1 MYRFYKSCPCNLL
14 YYNELQG
21 VLFRLQIWISLTLLP
36 NFALLE
42 FHEIYF
48 FQLTTSCMI
57 KELLVSTALLCSAS
71 LSFSYCMGEDRI
83 VVERKMVKST
93 NRPHRAPE
101 QLPIDCIYND
111 VMSQVEVQ
119 FRIAV
124 ESATVKLTNQMRRQ
138 T

>member
-1 MYRFYKSCPCNLL
+1 
-14 YYNELQG
+14 
-21 VLFRLQIWISLTLLP
+21 
-36 NFALLE
+36 
-42 FHEIYF
+42 
-48 FQLTTSCMI
+48 MI

-124 ESATVKLTNQMRRQ
+124 ESATVKLTNLVTGETTTEYATSGSSLVILPLSSSGTYLLEINLMDGREYYG
-138 T
+138 TFDAVSE